1 MSTSL
6 GALRP
11 RMRRALLA
19 ALLISGLTSGTALTA
34 ASPAAAR
41 APAAA
46 PARHVVVVGLSGLRW
61 SDLSPTATPTLW
73 RLAGQGSVGS
83 LVDFAVLSLTC
94 PADGWL
100 TLNSGARAQSDH
112 TDAGCRAFPAVRQ
125 AGAGATVPALPGLIG
140 YNQRFH
146 NDPSW
151 GLLGRAAGCATAVGP
166 GAALAL
172 AGPSGAVARYLP
184 SPADLTAGVLSRCPL
199 TVVDLGNLD
208 LAERSVALAA
218 ADTELRH
225 LLTELPAATTLLIT
239 APGATTKPPHLELTL
254 VDGTGYQAGLLESAS
269 TRQPGLVVLTD
280 LTPTVLGWL
289 GQRVPSGL
297 VGAQLTRGS
306 RAPSLS
312 ATVRGLTARDT
323 AEQVWRSTHNEF
335 FWAYALA
342 DAVVLAAIGLVFWGA
357 TPERRRRRARW
368 WRVAGVFAVS
378 VPVGTFL
385 ANLVPWP
392 QQTHPAACLYGVAI
406 ALALVIGGAALART
420 RR

>member
-1 MSTSL
+1 MSIRL
-6 GALRP
+6 GTVRP
-11 RMRRALLA
+11 RMRRALRRSLLA
-19 ALLISGLTSGTALTA
+19 ALLTSGAALA
-34 ASPAAAR
+34 AATPAAAR
-41 APAAA
+41 TPQAA
-46 PARHVVVVGLSGLRW
+46 PARHVVIVGLSGLRW
-61 SDLSPTATPTLW
+61 SDLSPAATPTLW

-83 LVDFAVLSLTC
+83 LVDFAVLLLTC

-125 AGAGATVPALPGLIG
+125 AGAGATVPALPALIG

-172 AGPSGAVARYLP
+172 AGPSGAVASYLP

-208 LAERSVALAA
+208 SSERSVALAA
-218 ADTELRH
+218 ADTELKR
-225 LLTELPAATTLLIT
+225 LLAGLPAATTLLVT
-239 APGATTKPPHLELTL
+239 APGSATKPPHLQLTL

-289 GQRVPSGL
+289 GQHVPPGL

-306 RAPSLS
+306 RASGSQSLP
-312 ATVRGLTARDT
+312 ATVRGLNGRDT
-323 AEQVWRSTHNEF
+323 A
-335 FWAYALA
+335 
-342 DAVVLAAIGLVFWGA
+342 
-357 TPERRRRRARW
+357 
-368 WRVAGVFAVS
+368 
-378 VPVGTFL
+378 
-385 ANLVPWP
+385 
-392 QQTHPAACLYGVAI
+392 
-406 ALALVIGGAALART
+406 
-420 RR
+420 